1 MEPMKRV
8 ELVVLVEQLQNVR
21 NTYDIVHTLQF
32 RQHLTPYN
40 LDNTLCLGLPGSAG
54 TSAVQL
60 Q

>member
-8 ELVVLVEQLQNVR
+8 ELVVLVKQLQNVR

-40 LDNTLCLGLPGSAG
+40 LDNTLCLGLPG
-54 TSAVQL
+54 
-60 Q
+60 